1 MHFDASKL
9 AVYGY
14 GTTSDPGK
22 IGFASGMLYHAQ
34 VQNIGLGEARPVHC
48 CPALKTGHALWTYSL
63 NMKQI

>member
-34 VQNIGLGEARPVHC
+34 VQNIGLGEA
-48 CPALKTGHALWTYSL
+48 
-63 NMKQI
+63 